1 MATNKDLI
9 DRALTLAAAAAA
21 AVLPILVDT
30 HVLTS
35 LIAADIGSGVAV
47 LIAGYHGGSVVTNRA
62 TAAPADQLP

>member
-9 DRALTLAAAAAA
+9 DRALTLAAAGAA

-47 LIAGYHGGSVVTNRA
+47 LIAGYHGGSVVTNRSS
-62 TAAPADQLP
+62 TAAVDQLP